1 MQRALAIAVLVL
13 VAIVAI
19 RLAVGAVVGFVT
31 ALLWI
36 GVLVALV
43 AGGVW
48 AWSTLR
54 SGRRRREVKDS
65 SKPSLAMTHEDR
77 VDAEIQRISEQLRS
91 QGRR

>member
-19 RLAVGAVVGFVT
+19 RLAVGAVVGLIT

-54 SGRRRREVKDS
+54 SGRKRRDVEDS
-65 SKPSLAMTHEDR
+65 SKPALPMTHEDR

>member
-54 SGRRRREVKDS
+54 SGRKRRDVEDS
-65 SKPSLAMTHEDR
+65 SKPALPMTHEDR

>member
-1 MQRALAIAVLVL
+1 MQRVLAWFVLLL

-19 RLAVGAVVGFVT
+19 RLAVGAVVGFFM

-36 GVLVALV
+36 AVLVALV

-48 AWSTLR
+48 AWSALR
-54 SGRRRREVKDS
+54 SGKKRRDVDDS
-65 SKPSLAMTHEDR
+65 SKPALPMTHEDR
-77 VDAEIQRISEQLRS
+77 VDAEIQRISEQLRA